1 MKPLERMTHMTE
13 FVPLFPRQPVPPLHV
28 NLVGAGLFDLRGE
41 RPQHFTL
48 VVFYRRLHYPIC
60 KAQLR
65 ELQPQLDEFYKHGVA
80 VLALSS
86 DSKQPAMQTR
96 ETREFD

>member
-48 VVFYRRLHYPIC
+48 VVFYRGLHCPLC
-60 KAQLR
+60 KTQLR
-65 ELQPQLDEFYKHGVA
+65 ELESKLDQFNKRRPPRLPPPSHP
-80 VLALSS
+80 
-86 DSKQPAMQTR
+86 KQPPLNPTTPHASS
-96 ETREFD
+96 